1 MAGSERGVRGDLG
14 CRGEGWVAWKCMSAS
29 QRGGRGGSRRRI
41 SPSYSVYV
49 MELERAAGHQQLVRE
64 RGSAQVVQVNQLID
78 FRVAFFVWPPLF
90 RPPGSV
96 WRPLFRRREAA
107 PRAKILPVLQ
117 AGKWDHLAQASTL

>member
-49 MELERAAGHQQLVRE
+49 MELDGLLGTSSFAVLGLDRNLFAQL
-64 RGSAQVVQVNQLID
+64 
-78 FRVAFFVWPPLF
+78 
-90 RPPGSV
+90 
-96 WRPLFRRREAA
+96 
-107 PRAKILPVLQ
+107 
-117 AGKWDHLAQASTL
+117 